1 MKRKVKS
8 KSNIYTYLQS
18 KGVLENGSHEEIQ
31 NARKEYWS
39 EYKRNW
45 RNEKRKKEKEFT
57 ISLNS
62 DELKILSKAAKN
74 HKISRTAFIKMA
86 VFAYINTLFIVPDSM
101 EVRKITQL
109 LSMNYNSIQEL
120 IDEEKINTLDG
131 KIILQKIY
139 ELEREILPLLH
150 NPQSLEECIKIY
162 IQKNEGNKF
171 RLLQYINT
179 L

>member
-8 KSNIYTYLQS
+8 KSNIYAYLQS

-31 NARKEYWS
+31 NARKKYWS

-62 DELKILSKAAKN
+62 DELKIFTKAAKG
-74 HKISRTAFIKMA
+74 HEVSRTAFIKQA
-86 VFAYINTLFIVPDSM
+86 AFAYINTSFIIPDNI
-101 EVRKITQL
+101 EIRKITQL
-109 LSMNYNSIQEL
+109 LAMNYNSIQEL
-120 IDEEKINTLDG
+120 IDEEKINTLAG
-131 KIILQKIY
+131 KIVLEKMH
-139 ELEREILPLLH
+139 ELERDILPLLH
-150 NPQSLEECIKIY
+150 NPQSLEDCIKNH
-162 IQKNEGNKF
+162 IQKNEANKF
-171 RLLQYINT
+171 RLLEYINI